1 MVFIKRIISG
11 SKTYYYLVRS
21 YRLEGEVHQEIIKKL
36 TPEQANNPDFI
47 SQYLEENPQLKK
59 TDMKAIILAAGK
71 SIRLYPYSQDLPKS
85 LIPIGEKPILR
96 YTIDALKM
104 NGIFDI
110 LLVAGFQGQ
119 KIRETFKN
127 DVRYIFNPFYTIS
140 NILASLWA
148 AYSEMKSPLM
158 ILYGD
163 ILFDSNIIAE
173 LIQDPNEISLVITA
187 SSIDNESEKVIVK
200 DEFVSEIGKEILIS
214 SNEIF
219 EFAGII
225 KFGQEGVRILHDTIE
240 EMAQEEGFLE
250 MQLPALIQRLIHKG
264 HQISFQITSANKWID
279 IDFPKDIR
287 RAEDEIL
294 PQLRN

>member
-200 DEFVSEIGKEILIS
+200 DELVSEIGKEILVS
-214 SNEIF
+214 STEIF

-264 HQISFQITSANKWID
+264 HQISTQITSANKWID